1 MSTESPTARRQIG
14 DYVLLD
20 KIAEGGMGAVYRGR
34 RTNGGPVVA
43 IKVIPHE
50 TARNKLLMKRFE
62 QEFRAAALI
71 DHPNVVRALDYSG
84 TPPVPFLVMEYVPG
98 HSLGELVEKNGRL
111 SEANA
116 IHVLAQVCDGLH
128 AAHKQGLIH
137 RDVKPDNVLVTNELI
152 AKLTDLG
159 LVRDVESDDNLTRTG
174 KGLGTPHYMAP
185 EQFRN
190 AKHVDV
196 RSDVY
201 SLGATLY
208 MAVTGQIPFDK
219 SSPLD
224 CWLKKTRDDLPSP
237 KSLVPGLSDRV
248 DFTIR
253 RAMRANP
260 AERQTSCREFMEDL
274 LGEPWKG
281 RAGTNSGTHAMPEV
295 AEDLWYMVFYDCGFP
310 KTVKGNTDTIRRNIK
325 AGVLGDLTVI
335 LVSRTKAGPFSPI
348 RAVPEF
354 RDLLLDGF
362 TPGGHPTP
370 LSHTVLTGVPESTLP
385 PASLAASVTGQT
397 PLNRHLE
404 PRSSI
409 RSSPPTAS
417 QGNTDAEREK
427 TDEFDSIQVVT
438 PKGRGSARFTPRT
451 HPQPEPSLPHPAPGP
466 TPAKV
471 SGPQPRPEALAP
483 VAPTPAKASGTWKW
497 VALAVVLALGLGVA
511 LGLLFRS

>member
-1 MSTESPTARRQIG
+1 MSIELPTARRQLG
-14 DYVLLD
+14 DYLLLD

-34 RTNGGPVVA
+34 RAAGGPVVA

-84 TPPVPFLVMEYVPG
+84 APPVPFLVMEYVPG
-98 HSLGELVEKNGRL
+98 QSLGELVDKGGRL
-111 SEANA
+111 SEADA
-116 IHVLAQVCDGLH
+116 IQVLSQVCDGLH

-137 RDVKPDNVLVTNELI
+137 RDVKPDNVLVTPELV

-208 MAVTGQIPFDK
+208 MAVTGKVPFDK
-219 SSPLD
+219 CSPLD
-224 CWLKKTRDDLPSP
+224 CWMKKTRDDLPGP

-274 LGEPWKG
+274 LGEAWKS
-281 RAGTNSGTHAMPEV
+281 RAAGNSGTHQAPPPD
-295 AEDLWYMVFYDCGFP
+295 DLWYMVFYDCGFP
-310 KTVKGNTDTIRRNIK
+310 KTVKGDTDTIRKNIK
-325 AGVLGDLTVI
+325 AGVLGDLSII
-335 LVSRTKAGPFSPI
+335 LVSRTKAGPFSPL

-354 RDLLLDGF
+354 RDLLLDGSGPVGPA
-362 TPGGHPTP
+362 TPM
-370 LSHTVLTGVPESTLP
+370 SSTVLNNMPNPLQ
-385 PASLAASVTGQT
+385 PAPLASSVISQT
-397 PLNRHLE
+397 PLDRHLE
-404 PRSSI
+404 PRSVS
-409 RSSPPTAS
+409 RLTPLPPTLARPDPDKP
-417 QGNTDAEREK
+417 Q
-427 TDEFDSIQVVT
+427 TDECDAIPVVT
-438 PKGRGSARFTPRT
+438 PQGLLSTRIRRPPLLLKPAR
-451 HPQPEPSLPHPAPGP
+451 S
-466 TPAKV
+466 
-471 SGPQPRPEALAP
+471 SG
-483 VAPTPAKASGTWKW
+483 VWKW
-497 VALAVVLALGLGVA
+497 VAVAVAVALGVGIAV
-511 LGLLFRS
+511 GLLFRS

>member
-1 MSTESPTARRQIG
+1 MSTESPPRPRHLG
-14 DYVLLD
+14 DYLLLD

-34 RTNGGPVVA
+34 KAAGGPVVA

-84 TPPVPFLVMEYVPG
+84 APPVPFLVMEYVPG
-98 HSLGELVEKNGRL
+98 HSLGELVEKYGKL
-111 SEANA
+111 AEAQA
-116 IHVLAQVCDGLH
+116 IQVLAQVCDGLH

-137 RDVKPDNVLVTNELI
+137 RDVKPDNVLVTSDFT

-208 MAVTGQIPFDK
+208 MAVTGVVPFVK
-219 SSPLD
+219 CSPLD
-224 CWLKKTRDDLPSP
+224 CWLKKTRDDLPTP
-237 KSLVPGLSDRV
+237 KSLIPGLSDRV

-260 AERQTSCREFMEDL
+260 GERQTSCREFMEDL
-274 LGEPWKG
+274 LGETWKS
-281 RAGTNSGTHAMPEV
+281 RAGANSGTHAVPV

-310 KTVKGNTDTIRRNIK
+310 KTVKGNTDTVRRNIR

-335 LVSRTKAGPFSPI
+335 LVSRTKAGPFTPLRS
-348 RAVPEF
+348 VPEF
-354 RDLLLDGF
+354 RDLVLDAF
-362 TPGGHPTP
+362 TPTGQPTP
-370 LSHTVLTGVPESTLP
+370 LANTVLNGLPETPLP
-385 PASLAASVTGQT
+385 AAPLAAAVTGQT
-397 PLNRHLE
+397 PLDRHLE
-404 PRSSI
+404 PRSVNRTTPMPI
-409 RSSPPTAS
+409 TFAATNAEADSP
-417 QGNTDAEREK
+417 NTDEY
-427 TDEFDSIQVVT
+427 DSIQVVT
-438 PKGRGSARFTPRT
+438 PKG
-451 HPQPEPSLPHPAPGP
+451 
-466 TPAKV
+466 V
-471 SGPQPRPEALAP
+471 
-483 VAPTPAKASGTWKW
+483 ASGKMTAATLPPSAVWRW
-497 VALAVVLALGLGVA
+497 VLLAIAAALGVGVA
-511 LGLLFRS
+511 VGLLFRS

>member
-1 MSTESPTARRQIG
+1 MSADSPTLARRQLG
-14 DYVLLD
+14 EYVLLD
-20 KIAEGGMGAVYRGR
+20 KIAEGGMGAVYRGQ
-34 RTNGGPVVA
+34 RTAGGPVVA

-84 TPPVPFLVMEYVPG
+84 APPVPFLVMEYVPG
-98 HSLGELVEKNGRL
+98 QSLGEMVEKGGRL
-111 SEANA
+111 SEVDA
-116 IHVLAQVCDGLH
+116 IQVLAQVCDGLH

-137 RDVKPDNVLVTNELI
+137 RDVKPDNVLVTPELT

-208 MAVTGQIPFDK
+208 MAVTGRVPFDRC
-219 SSPLD
+219 SPLD
-224 CWLKKTRDDLPSP
+224 CWMKKTRDDLPTP

-260 AERQTSCREFMEDL
+260 GERQTSCREFMEDL
-274 LGEPWKG
+274 LGEPWKS
-281 RAGTNSGTHAMPEV
+281 RAATNSGTHLVPAAV
-295 AEDLWYMVFYDCGFP
+295 EDLWYMVFYDCGFP
-310 KTVKGNTDTIRRNIK
+310 KTVKGDTDTIRRNIK

-335 LVSRTKAGPFSPI
+335 LVSRTKAGPFSPL
-348 RAVPEF
+348 RTVPEF

-362 TPGGHPTP
+362 DAAGPVTP
-370 LSHTVLTGVPESTLP
+370 LAVTVLNGLP
-385 PASLAASVTGQT
+385 PAPLAASVTGQT
-397 PLNRHLE
+397 PLTRHLE
-404 PRSSI
+404 PRVVG
-409 RSSPPTAS
+409 RSSPPDEPSGEANVPPTA
-417 QGNTDAEREK
+417 
-427 TDEFDSIQVVT
+427 EFDDIAVVT
-438 PKGRGSARFTPRT
+438 TTARSSARHR
-451 HPQPEPSLPHPAPGP
+451 QLPARRVAPLP
-466 TPAKV
+466 KQSAAW
-471 SGPQPRPEALAP
+471 RWALLALA
-483 VAPTPAKASGTWKW
+483 
-497 VALAVVLALGLGVA
+497 LALGLGVA
-511 LGLLFRS
+511 VGLLVRS

>member
-1 MSTESPTARRQIG
+1 MSTESPPARRLLG

-34 RTNGGPVVA
+34 KASGGPVVA

-71 DHPNVVRALDYSG
+71 DHPNVVRAIDYSG
-84 TPPVPFLVMEYVPG
+84 APPVPFLVMEYVPG
-98 HSLGELVEKNGRL
+98 HTLGELVEKKGRMG
-111 SEANA
+111 EADA

-137 RDVKPDNVLVTNELI
+137 RDVKPDNVLVTADLT

-208 MAVTGQIPFDK
+208 MAVTGRVPFDK
-219 SSPLD
+219 CSPLD
-224 CWLKKTRDDLPSP
+224 CWLKKTRDDLPTA
-237 KSLVPGLSDRV
+237 KSLVPGLSDRT

-274 LGEPWKG
+274 LGEAWKS
-281 RAGTNSGTHAMPEV
+281 RAGANSGTHLVPV
-295 AEDLWYMVFYDCGFP
+295 ADDLWYMVFYDCGFP
-310 KTVKGNTDTIRRNIK
+310 KTVKGTTDTVRRNVQ
-325 AGVLGDLTVI
+325 AGVLGDLSVI
-335 LVSRTKAGPFSPI
+335 LVSRTKAGPFSPL
-348 RAVPEF
+348 RSVPEF
-354 RDLLLDGF
+354 RDLLLDGSA
-362 TPGGHPTP
+362 PGGPAAGLAATMLH
-370 LSHTVLTGVPESTLP
+370 GVPETPLP
-385 PASLAASVTGQT
+385 HAPLAACVTSQT
-397 PLNRHLE
+397 PLDRHLE
-404 PRSSI
+404 PRSST
-409 RSSPPTAS
+409 RSLPLPPPPAGSPDIP
-417 QGNTDAEREK
+417 R
-427 TDEFDSIQVVT
+427 TDEYDSIQVVT
-438 PKGRGSARFTPRT
+438 PKGSSARHTPVEA
-451 HPQPEPSLPHPAPGP
+451 PLPA
-466 TPAKV
+466 A
-471 SGPQPRPEALAP
+471 RPFP
-483 VAPTPAKASGTWKW
+483 VWRV
-497 VALAVVLALGLGVA
+497 VAIAAGLALLAGLA

>member
-14 DYVLLD
+14 EYVLLD

-34 RTNGGPVVA
+34 KAAGGPVVA

-84 TPPVPFLVMEYVPG
+84 APPVPFLVMEYVHG
-98 HSLGELVEKNGRL
+98 QTLGELVEKAGRMP
-111 SEANA
+111 EADA
-116 IHVLAQVCDGLH
+116 IRVLAQVCDGLH

-137 RDVKPDNVLVTNELI
+137 RDVKPDNVLVTADLT

-208 MAVTGQIPFDK
+208 MAVTGQVPFDR

-224 CWLKKTRDDLPSP
+224 CWMKKTRDELPTA
-237 KSLVPGLSDRV
+237 KALVPGLSERT

-274 LGEPWKG
+274 LGEAWKS
-281 RAGTNSGTHAMPEV
+281 RAGANSGTHFTPA
-295 AEDLWYMVFYDCGFP
+295 ADDLWYMVFYDCGFP
-310 KTVKGNTDTIRRNIK
+310 KTVKGTTDTVRRNVK
-325 AGVLGDLTVI
+325 AGVLGDLSII
-335 LVSRTKAGPFSPI
+335 LVSRTKAGPFSPL
-348 RAVPEF
+348 RSVAEF
-354 RDLLLDGF
+354 RDLILDGF
-362 TPGGHPTP
+362 TPGGSASPLSTTVLNGMPDTP
-370 LSHTVLTGVPESTLP
+370 LPHAP
-385 PASLAASVTGQT
+385 LAAAVTSQT
-397 PLNRHLE
+397 PFNRHLE
-404 PRSSI
+404 PRSSM
-409 RSSPPTAS
+409 RVTPLPAAPARDT
-417 QGNTDAEREK
+417 TDTPK
-427 TDEFDSIQVVT
+427 TDEYDSIQVVT
-438 PKGRGSARFTPRT
+438 PRGTSSRLSPLAGPPSATPFPVWRW
-451 HPQPEPSLPHPAPGP
+451 A
-466 TPAKV
+466 AV
-471 SGPQPRPEALAP
+471 AVAAALL
-483 VAPTPAKASGTWKW
+483 VG
-497 VALAVVLALGLGVA
+497 LALGF
-511 LGLLFRS
+511 LFRS

>member
-1 MSTESPTARRQIG
+1 MSTESPTARRHLG
-14 DYVLLD
+14 DYVLMD

-34 RTNGGPVVA
+34 RADGGPVVA

-98 HSLGELVEKNGRL
+98 LSLGELVEKRGKL
-111 SEANA
+111 SEAKA

-137 RDVKPDNVLVTNELI
+137 RDVKPDNVLVTDDLT

-208 MAVTGQIPFDK
+208 MAVTGKVPFDK
-219 SSPLD
+219 CSPLD
-224 CWLKKTRDDLPSP
+224 CWLKKTRDDLPSA
-237 KSLVPGLSDRV
+237 KSLVPELSDRV

-281 RAGTNSGTHAMPEV
+281 RANTNSGTHTVPAV
-295 AEDLWYMVFYDCGFP
+295 AAEDLWYMVFYDCGFP
-310 KTVKGNTDTIRRNIK
+310 KTVKGDTDTIRRNIK

-335 LVSRTKAGPFSPI
+335 LVSRTKAGPFSPL
-348 RAVPEF
+348 RSVPEF

-362 TPGGHPTP
+362 TPGGLPTP
-370 LSHTVLTGVPESTLP
+370 LSQTVLNGLPEDALP

-404 PRSSI
+404 PRSSV
-409 RSSPPTAS
+409 RKKTP
-417 QGNTDAEREK
+417 NTDAEREK

-438 PKGRGSARFTPRT
+438 PKGRGSVRFTPRST
-451 HPQPEPSLPHPAPGP
+451 TPQPEAVLPRPANP
-466 TPAKV
+466 TPAAV
-471 SGPQPRPEALAP
+471 SRPQSRPMIPA
-483 VAPTPAKASGTWKW
+483 PAKGSGMWKW
-497 VALAVVLALGLGVA
+497 VALAVVFALAVGIA